1 MDPVFRRYYSETEA
15 VFCLTARILL
25 ANDSA

>member
-25 ANDSA
+25 ANGSA